1 MLDVDPNSCRE
12 SQAPVDTRL
21 ARLASRQHGI
31 VTARQLRA
39 LGVSTRARDHR
50 VQIGRL
56 HPIHRGVYAV
66 GHRDLSENGLFVA
79 AVAAVG
85 AEAALSHVSA
95 AALWGLMRP
104 HGDDGVDVTVTRSIK
119 PRPGIRLHVTRS
131 LPPFDVTRHHGIPV
145 TTPTRTVLDLAQ
157 VLTERNLRRVV
168 HEGEV
173 QRLVSNDELRER
185 VHRSPKRRGGPRLR
199 AIVDEGPVRTRSEFE
214 EVTYDLLARNRFPRP
229 KTNTPLPGLP
239 SWLEVDFHFPG
250 TSLVV
255 EADGDQF
262 HGTRWRRR
270 MDARKQAL
278 IEAAGFR
285 VIRLTWEQVTGDEA
299 QTVRRVRQALET

>member
-1 MLDVDPNSCRE
+1 VLDVDPNSCRE
-12 SQAPVDTRL
+12 GQAPVDTRL

-66 GHRDLSENGLFVA
+66 GHRNLSEKALFIA
-79 AVAAVG
+79 AVAAIG
-85 AEAALSHVSA
+85 ADAALSHVSA

-104 HGDDGVDVTVTRSIK
+104 HGDSDVDVTVTRSIK

-131 LPPFDVTRHHGIPV
+131 LPPSDVTHHHGIPV
-145 TTPTRTVLDLAQ
+145 TTPARTVFDLDQ
-157 VLTERNLRRVV
+157 VLSERNLRRLV

-173 QRLVSNDELRER
+173 QRLVTNDDLREQL
-185 VHRSPKRRGGPRLR
+185 HRSPGRRVGPRLR

-214 EVTYDLLARNRFPRP
+214 EVTYDLLRRNRFPRP
-229 KTNTPLPGLP
+229 TTNTPLPGLP

-250 TSLVV
+250 TSLVI
-255 EADGDQF
+255 EADGERF

-270 MDARKQAL
+270 TDARKQAM

-299 QTVRRVRQALET
+299 QTVRRLRRALET

>member
-1 MLDVDPNSCRE
+1 VLDVDPNSCRE
-12 SQAPVDTRL
+12 GQAPVDTRL

-66 GHRDLSENGLFVA
+66 GHRDLSENGLFIA

-95 AALWGLMRP
+95 AALWGLMQST
-104 HGDDGVDVTVTRSIK
+104 GDVHVTTTRSIK

-131 LPPFDVTRHHGIPV
+131 LPPSDVTHHHGIPV
-145 TTPTRTVLDLAQ
+145 TTPARTVFDLDQ
-157 VLTERNLRRVV
+157 VLSERNLRRLV

-173 QRLVSNDELRER
+173 QRLVTNDDLREQL
-185 VHRSPKRRGGPRLR
+185 HRSPGRRVGPRLR

-214 EVTYDLLARNRFPRP
+214 EVTYDLLRRNRFPRP
-229 KTNTPLPGLP
+229 TTNTPLPGLP

-250 TSLVV
+250 TSLVI
-255 EADGDQF
+255 EADGEQF

-270 MDARKQAL
+270 TDARKQAM

-299 QTVRRVRQALET
+299 QTVRRLRRALET

>member
-1 MLDVDPNSCRE
+1 V
-12 SQAPVDTRL
+12 RL
-21 ARLASRQHGI
+21 AWLAERQHGI
-31 VTARQLRA
+31 VTARQLIA
-39 LGVSTRARDHR
+39 LGISATERRYR
-50 VQIGRL
+50 VRVGRL

-66 GHRDLSENGLFVA
+66 GHRDLSENGLFIA

-95 AALWGLMRP
+95 AALWGLMQST
-104 HGDDGVDVTVTRSIK
+104 GDVHVTTTRSIK

-131 LPPFDVTRHHGIPV
+131 LPPSDVTHHHGIPV
-145 TTPTRTVLDLAQ
+145 TTPARTVFDLDQ
-157 VLTERNLRRVV
+157 VLSERNLRRLV

-173 QRLVSNDELRER
+173 QRLVTNDDLREQL
-185 VHRSPKRRGGPRLR
+185 HRSPGRRVGPRLR

-214 EVTYDLLARNRFPRP
+214 EVTYDLLRRNRFPRP
-229 KTNTPLPGLP
+229 TTNTPLPGLP

-270 MDARKQAL
+270 RDARKQAM

-299 QTVRRVRQALET
+299 RTVRRLRRALEA

>member
-1 MLDVDPNSCRE
+1 V
-12 SQAPVDTRL
+12 RL
-21 ARLASRQHGI
+21 AWLAERQHGI
-31 VTARQLRA
+31 VTARQLIA
-39 LGVSTRARDHR
+39 LGISATERRYR
-50 VQIGRL
+50 VRVGRL

-66 GHRDLSENGLFVA
+66 GHRDLSENGLFIA

-95 AALWGLMRP
+95 AALWGLMQST
-104 HGDDGVDVTVTRSIK
+104 GDVHVTTTRSIK
-119 PRPGIRLHVTRS
+119 PRPGIRLHITRS
-131 LPPFDVTRHHGIPV
+131 LPAPDVTRHYGIPV
-145 TTPTRTVLDLAQ
+145 TTPACTVLDVAQ
-157 VLTERNLRRVV
+157 GLSERKLRRLV

-173 QRLVSNDELRER
+173 QRLVSNGDLREQL
-185 VHRSPKRRGGPRLR
+185 HRSPGRRGGPRLL

-214 EVTYDLLARNRFPRP
+214 EVTYDLLRRNGFPRP
-229 KTNTPLPGLP
+229 RTNTPLPGLP

-250 TSLVV
+250 TSLVI
-255 EADGDQF
+255 EADGEQF

-270 MDARKQAL
+270 TDARKQAM

-299 QTVRRVRQALET
+299 QTVRRLRRALET